1 MPWSNSE
8 TSFEIQGIKSRN
20 VEKRD
25 FPKAKIIILVENI
38 KKIPFLHHS
47 KYTTEKYKSRVFKR
61 KEIHVLQDNYS
72 IKILQTKLKIAILIF
87 EIPFTSLN
95 RKMIYGTSHRV
106 NWKLKKIENLCYFFI
121 AIGIESSVE
130 VLCKFIILYY
140 SKI

>member
-25 FPKAKIIILVENI
+25 FPKAKIIILLENI
-38 KKIPFLHHS
+38 VPSYIVNIRLK
-47 KYTTEKYKSRVFKR
+47 KYKSRVFKR

-121 AIGIESSVE
+121 AIGIESRVE

>member
-25 FPKAKIIILVENI
+25 FPKAKIIILLENI
-38 KKIPFLHHS
+38 VPSYIVNIRLK
-47 KYTTEKYKSRVFKR
+47 KYKSRVFKR